1 MVQVENVD
9 VSDERVAAGNG
20 VAVPASWTVV
30 LRGESGVPGAIQVH
44 VAYDPS
50 LNRTVA
56 TEVRVLR
63 DGEGDEVTSLT
74 LREVRV
80 QYALQ
85 ASGLQVSTVSEP
97 GHPTVSGSVYLRRM
111 QDRTE
116 RDLTASVV
124 DASTTYRLA
133 ATINLPPLR
142 AVADCLNV
150 SQSTATRLMNR
161 ARIEGLAPGV
171 SFPDPSAT
179 GPVVGSPES
188 GGPGIGR

>member
-9 VSDERVAAGNG
+9 VSDERVAVGNG
-20 VAVPASWTVV
+20 VSVPASWTVV
-30 LRGESGVPGAIQVH
+30 VHGESGVPGAIKVH
-44 VAYDPS
+44 VEYDPS
-50 LNRTVA
+50 LNRVVA
-56 TEVRVLR
+56 AEVRVLR

-85 ASGLQVSTVSEP
+85 ASGLTVSTVSEP

-111 QDRTE
+111 QDRTD

-142 AVADCLNV
+142 AVADCLDV

-188 GGPGIGR
+188 SGPGIGR

>member
-1 MVQVENVD
+1 MVHVENGD
-9 VSDERVAAGNG
+9 VSDERVDVGNG
-20 VAVPASWTVV
+20 VAVPASWTVI
-30 LRGESGVPGAIQVH
+30 LHGESGVAGAIQVH
-44 VAYDPS
+44 VVYEPT

-56 TEVRVLR
+56 AEVRVLR
-63 DGEGDEVTSLT
+63 EGDGDEVTSLT

-85 ASGLQVSTVSEP
+85 AGGLKVATVSEP
-97 GHPTVSGSVYLRRM
+97 GHAVASGAEYLRRM
-111 QDRTE
+111 QERTD

-142 AVADCLNV
+142 AVSDCLGV

-161 ARIEGLAPGV
+161 ARFEGLAPGV
-171 SFPDPSAT
+171 DLPDPSAT
-179 GPVVGSPES
+179 GPFTGAPAP
-188 GGPGIGR
+188 GGPSIGR